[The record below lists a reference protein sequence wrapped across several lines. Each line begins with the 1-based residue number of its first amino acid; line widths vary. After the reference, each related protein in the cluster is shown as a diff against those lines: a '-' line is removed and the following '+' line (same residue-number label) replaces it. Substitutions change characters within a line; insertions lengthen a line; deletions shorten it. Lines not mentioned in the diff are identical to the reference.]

1 MLSAARPS
9 PWLAVLRAAAATR
22 GRLGDGAGSPRSCC
36 GGGGGGGGAVRRAAA
51 AAAAGTAAA
60 AGGGGGG
67 GGAAG
72 AEAAAARRRACGK
85 RCHGVSQEERQEPPG
100 AEPRVHPAEPR
111 GPRRL
116 RGDVLRAGADVR
128 GHGRGLHRLHH
139 PAAQRPLPRGRG
151 TSAGT
156 QVPYYYGIRDLAT
169 VFFYMLVAIIIHA
182 TIQEYVLDKINRRMQ
197 FPKPKQSRFN
207 ESGQFSAFYLVSCV
221 WGTSILVS
229 ENCLSDPTLLW
240 RAPPHNMMT
249 FQMKFF
255 YISQLAYWFHAFP
268 ELYFQRIKKQ
278 DVPRQLVYIG
288 LHLFHIAGAYLLYLN
303 HLGLVL
309 LTMHYFVEF
318 LSHICD
324 LFYFR
329 DDKYHKEF
337 SLWAVVFVSGRFVTL
352 IVSVVTVGFHLAG
365 GQARNSD
372 ATAGNVNV
380 LAAKIAVL
388 SSSCTIQAYIT
399 WNLFNVQLQRWME
412 EDTTLQAPSVKKKRT
427 KGRSSRKGTEN
438 GVATA
443 NRVDSPHKRKEKSS

>member
-1 MLSAARPS
+1 MAFRKKSAKNPPVLSHEFILQNHADLVACVGMFF
-9 PWLAVLRAAAATR
+9 VL
-22 GRLGDGAGSPRSCC
+22 GLMFE
-36 GGGGGGGGAVRRAAA
+36 
-51 AAAAGTAAA
+51 GTAEASIVFITLQHSVPFPAA
-60 AGGGGGG
+60 
-67 GGAAG
+67 
-72 AEAAAARRRACGK
+72 
-85 RCHGVSQEERQEPPG
+85 EERAPEPKF
-100 AEPRVHPAEPR
+100 
-111 GPRRL
+111 L
-116 RGDVLRAGADVR
+116 
-128 GHGRGLHRLHH
+128 
-139 PAAQRPLPRGRG
+139 
-151 TSAGT
+151 
-156 QVPYYYGIRDLAT
+156 YYYGIRDLAT

-388 SSSCTIQAYIT
+388 SSSCTIQAYVT